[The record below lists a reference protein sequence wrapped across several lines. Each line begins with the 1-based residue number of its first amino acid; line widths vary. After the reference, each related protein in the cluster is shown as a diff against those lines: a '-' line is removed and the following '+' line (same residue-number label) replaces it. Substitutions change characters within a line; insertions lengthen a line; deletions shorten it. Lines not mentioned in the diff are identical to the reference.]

1 MVSGGILREGR
12 GKDNA
17 HLFCLP
23 ARESGRRRISALQVH
38 GDRNSESG
46 GNVIVD
52 LNIRDFPEWLA
63 KQLKQECLR
72 NGVTL
77 REYVIARLDFGDKA
91 SAALA
96 MDKALE
102 LNKRRKDGASGS
114 SGRAEYPEVKDLA
127 PLEKRSTGSKSQ

>member
-1 MVSGGILREGR
+1 M
-12 GKDNA
+12 
-17 HLFCLP
+17 
-23 ARESGRRRISALQVH
+23 
-38 GDRNSESG
+38 
-46 GNVIVD
+46 D

-114 SGRAEYPEVKDLA
+114 SGRSEYPEVKDLA
-127 PLEKRSTGSKSQ
+127 PLEKRSTGSKSQVEHPAINREDVGSNPTRGYKKMTAGFCFLPVK